1 LHLFFSSRR
10 CLEFDSAFLPAAAAA
25 AATANVCVTLTS
37 ADKNVLLCRLG
48 LILLSTFAMS
58 RRRYKRPYHISDEYI
73 DRAARVQRID
83 YFPITKGEVF
93 CHESCAVKL
102 SKKQSLQSLSAKAVA
117 KLFPPGVGRSLAF
130 LRGFPLPPLLIRM
143 VHPFLTL
150 TMGEWKE
157 FFIYEHFWPSMP
169 PDGERM
175 ERLKKHH
182 DVLYLFATKGQK
194 RLRVYSDGTRL
205 PDSK

>member
-1 LHLFFSSRR
+1 L
-10 CLEFDSAFLPAAAAA
+10 A
-25 AATANVCVTLTS
+25 TLTS
-37 ADKNVLLCRLG
+37 ADINVFGLLTR
-48 LILLSTFAMS
+48 SHSVAMS
-58 RRRYKRPYHISDEYI
+58 RRRYKRPYHSSDEYI
-73 DRAARVQRID
+73 DRAARAQRID
-83 YFPITKGEVF
+83 YFPVTKGEVF

-102 SKKQSLQSLSAKAVA
+102 SKKENLQSLSAKAVA

-150 TMGEWKE
+150 SMCEWKE

-182 DVLYLFATKGQK
+182 DVLYLLATKGQK